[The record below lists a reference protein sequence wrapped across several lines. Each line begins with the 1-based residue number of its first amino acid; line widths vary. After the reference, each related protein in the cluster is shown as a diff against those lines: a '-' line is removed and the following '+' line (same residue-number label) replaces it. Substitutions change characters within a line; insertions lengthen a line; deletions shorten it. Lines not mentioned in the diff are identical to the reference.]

1 MRRCTTRA
9 RAAEEG
15 GVTLIEAALVMP
27 IFISLIFGIMEF
39 ALVVNGNVTLAAATS
54 DGGRAAAVY
63 GNDVR
68 ADFNIVRD
76 VAART
81 FNTAQTEIVRIVVFK
96 ASGPSSQVPASCKNA
111 RPTSAGGSA
120 AFPAVGACNVYTHR
134 KRTRLNS
141 RH

>member
-1 MRRCTTRA
+1 MRLSTTRA
-9 RAAEEG
+9 RAADER

-81 FNTAQTEIVRIVVFK
+81 FNTAQTEIVRIDVFK
-96 ASGPSSQVPASCKNA
+96 ASGPSSPVPDSFKHG
-111 RPTSAGGSA
+111 RPTRAGGSA
-120 AFPAVGACNVYTHR
+120 ARTSVGRCTAP
-134 KRTRLNS
+134 
-141 RH
+141 